1 MSCDEKLSQRLW
13 VRGSF
18 HQLLSLIENMKLD
31 SAPFDANRLSE
42 IMSESNTLL
51 QLGLYPILFVFVR
64 FHFISLPVDRP
75 YECSLDTSVVK
86 GVANRMLEGSAGLST
101 SLREFSAEEFGCK
114 LIAFVSGRNDEST
127 FAYLDI
133 LNSDFNKWAAFGAD
147 CAAQMH
153 LVSAPL
159 SYHCLSANSGAEV
172 GLAKRKRRRRS
183 GSAESPIAG
192 SVRRVVLESASQE
205 ADTTTRACQHVY
217 SHLKKAFRSN
227 KKKPVDFFRFILHPT
242 KFSTTVENLFHLTF
256 LVHDGLVN
264 MVANESGISLEP
276 LKPHGRFQSA
286 EQRLSNDD
294 NSKAAQSVLSL
305 SVREWKVLVRKFCIT
320 EAMIPEM
327 ST

>member
-51 QLGLYPILFVFVR
+51 QL
-64 FHFISLPVDRP
+64 VDRP
-75 YECSLDTSVVK
+75 YECSLDTSV
-86 GVANRMLEGSAGLST
+86 
-101 SLREFSAEEFGCK
+101 
-114 LIAFVSGRNDEST
+114 IAFVSGRNDEST